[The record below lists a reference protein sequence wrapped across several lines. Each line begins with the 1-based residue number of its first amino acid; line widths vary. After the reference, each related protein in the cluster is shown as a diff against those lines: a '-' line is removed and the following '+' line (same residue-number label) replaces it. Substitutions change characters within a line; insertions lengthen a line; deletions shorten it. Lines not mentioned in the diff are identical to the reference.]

1 MQNLSPKGPLF
12 GQIVLSCV
20 LQKNPKCRTLD
31 IELKKKKQQQKT
43 LFRWSKEKGSRHRW
57 SDKVWSRHYDYIHT
71 EGNEARVGTPGEQNT
86 AELDLI
92 MRHAVANKTRP
103 EA

>member
-12 GQIVLSCV
+12 GQIVLLCV
-20 LQKNPKCRTLD
+20 LQKKTQMQNTWYRT
-31 IELKKKKQQQKT
+31 KKTKQQQKT

>member
-1 MQNLSPKGPLF
+1 MCWK
-12 GQIVLSCV
+12 
-20 LQKNPKCRTLD
+20 KNPKCRTLD